1 MSGHRKET
9 DLALYASGDLRLWQR
24 AMVHLHVRQC
34 ESCRR
39 TVEEFRADG
48 RALRDAAGKLPDG
61 LDWARLSAEMTAN
74 IRVGLAAG
82 ECVAPRR
89 HARRFIPAG
98 RFVPAARFVPTSW
111 RPVALASLVTALL
124 AVLLVGGWW
133 LNMPTQETQA
143 LSRAMRSIW
152 HGRSVMQEE
161 RGPVI
166 EASSDGI
173 ELRKDGGALGVSQD
187 AAKLVSVSVSTQ
199 GSASAHYVD
208 QDTGQVTITS
218 VSYAQ

>member
-1 MSGHRKET
+1 MTGHMKET

-24 AMVHLHVRQC
+24 AVVHLHVRQC
-34 ESCRR
+34 ESCRGI
-39 TVEEFRADG
+39 VEEFRADS

-61 LDWARLSAEMTAN
+61 LDWARLSVEMTAN

-82 ECVAPRR
+82 ECVAPHG
-89 HARRFIPAG
+89 HARKFIPAG
-98 RFVPAARFVPTSW
+98 RFIPASW

-133 LNMPTQETQA
+133 LNMPSQETQA

-166 EASSDGI
+166 EASSEGI

>member
-1 MSGHRKET
+1 MRGHVKET

-24 AMVHLHVRQC
+24 AKVHLHLRHCQ
-34 ESCRR
+34 SCS
-39 TVEEFRADG
+39 TVLEEFRADG
-48 RALRDAAGKLPDG
+48 RALRDAAAGLPDG
-61 LDWARLSAEMTAN
+61 VDWARLSAEMTAN

-89 HARRFIPAG
+89 RHARKLIPG
-98 RFVPAARFVPTSW
+98 TW
-111 RPVALASLVTALL
+111 RPIALASVVTAALATLL
-124 AVLLVGGWW
+124 LGGWL
-133 LNMPTQETQA
+133 LNMPPQETQA

-166 EASSDGI
+166 EASSEGI

-187 AAKLVSVSVSTQ
+187 SGKLVSVSVSTQ

-208 QDTGQVTITS
+208 QDTGQVTVTS

>member
-1 MSGHRKET
+1 MNRHVKET

-24 AMVHLHVRQC
+24 AAVHLHVRNC
-34 ESCRR
+34 ESCREI
-39 TVEEFRADG
+39 VEEFRADG
-48 RALRDAAGKLPDG
+48 RALRDAAGGLPDG

-82 ECVAPRR
+82 ECVAPRGYTR
-89 HARRFIPAG
+89 KLIPM
-98 RFVPAARFVPTSW
+98 SW
-111 RPVALASLVTALL
+111 RPVALASLLTATL
-124 AVLLVGGWW
+124 AALLVGGWW
-133 LNMPTQETQA
+133 LNMPPQETQA
-143 LSRAMRSIW
+143 LSHAMRSIW
-152 HGRSVMQEE
+152 HGRNVMPEE

-166 EASSDGI
+166 EVSSQGI

>member
-1 MSGHRKET
+1 MTRHVKET

-24 AMVHLHVRQC
+24 AAVHLHVRRC
-34 ESCRR
+34 ESCRQ

-48 RALRDAAGKLPDG
+48 RALRDAAAGLPEG
-61 LDWARLSAEMTAN
+61 LDWTRLSAEMTAN

-82 ECVAPRR
+82 ECVAPRSR
-89 HARRFIPAG
+89 SHEFIPA
-98 RFVPAARFVPTSW
+98 SW
-111 RPVALASLVTALL
+111 RPLALASVVTAALAALL
-124 AVLLVGGWW
+124 IGGWW
-133 LNMPTQETQA
+133 LNMPPQETQA

-152 HGRSVMQEE
+152 HGRTVMSEE

-166 EASSDGI
+166 EVSSEGI

-187 AAKLVSVSVSTQ
+187 SAKLVSVSVSTQ

>member
-1 MSGHRKET
+1 MKRHVKEI

-24 AMVHLHVRQC
+24 AAVHLHVRQC
-34 ESCRR
+34 ESCREA
-39 TVEEFRADG
+39 VEEFRADG
-48 RALRDAAGKLPDG
+48 RALRDAAAGLPEG

-82 ECVAPRR
+82 ECVAPRG
-89 HARRFIPAG
+89 HARKFIPM
-98 RFVPAARFVPTSW
+98 SW
-111 RPVALASLVTALL
+111 RPVALASLVTTML
-124 AVLLVGGWW
+124 AALLVGGWW
-133 LNMPTQETQA
+133 LNMPPQETQA

-152 HGRSVMQEE
+152 HGRSVILEE

-166 EASSDGI
+166 EASQEGI

-187 AAKLVSVSVSTQ
+187 AAKLMTVSVSTQ

-218 VSYAQ
+218 VYAQ

>member
-1 MSGHRKET
+1 MKHF
-9 DLALYASGDLRLWQR
+9 LI
-24 AMVHLHVRQC
+24 V
-34 ESCRR
+34 
-39 TVEEFRADG
+39 F
-48 RALRDAAGKLPDG
+48 
-61 LDWARLSAEMTAN
+61 
-74 IRVGLAAG
+74 
-82 ECVAPRR
+82 
-89 HARRFIPAG
+89 
-98 RFVPAARFVPTSW
+98 
-111 RPVALASLVTALL
+111 
-124 AVLLVGGWW
+124 LVGGWW
-133 LNMPTQETQA
+133 LNMPPQETQA

-152 HGRSVMQEE
+152 HGRSARAEE

-166 EASSDGI
+166 EASSEGI

>member
-1 MSGHRKET
+1 MTGHVKDA
-9 DLALYASGDLRLWQR
+9 DLALYAAGDLRLWQR
-24 AMVHLHVRQC
+24 AAVHLHVRNC
-34 ESCRR
+34 ESCRGI
-39 TVEEFRADG
+39 VEEFRADG
-48 RALRDAAGKLPDG
+48 RALRDAAGGLPEG

-82 ECVAPRR
+82 ECVAPRG
-89 HARRFIPAG
+89 HARKLIPS
-98 RFVPAARFVPTSW
+98 SW
-111 RPVALASLVTALL
+111 RPMALASLVTAML
-124 AVLLVGGWW
+124 AVLLAGGWW
-133 LNMPTQETQA
+133 LNVPTQETQA

-152 HGRSVMQEE
+152 HGRSAMPEE

-166 EASSDGI
+166 EASSEGI

-199 GSASAHYVD
+199 GSASANYVD
-208 QDTGQVTITS
+208 LDTGQVTVTS

>member
-1 MSGHRKET
+1 MSGHMKET

-24 AMVHLHVRQC
+24 AMVRLHVRQC
-34 ESCRR
+34 ESCHR

-89 HARRFIPAG
+89 HARRLFTAS
-98 RFVPAARFVPTSW
+98 RFVPASW

-124 AVLLVGGWW
+124 AALLVGGWW
-133 LNMPTQETQA
+133 LNMPSQETQA

>member
-1 MSGHRKET
+1 MNRHVKET
-9 DLALYASGDLRLWQR
+9 DLALYASGDLGLWPR
-24 AMVHLHVRQC
+24 AAVHLHLRNCQ
-34 ESCRR
+34 SCI
-39 TVEEFRADG
+39 TVVEEFRSDG
-48 RALRDAAGKLPDG
+48 RALRDAADGLPDG

-82 ECVAPRR
+82 DCVAPRR
-89 HARRFIPAG
+89 HAAKLLPA
-98 RFVPAARFVPTSW
+98 SW
-111 RPVALASLVTALL
+111 RPLALASVVTAAL
-124 AVLLVGGWW
+124 AALLVGGWW
-133 LNMPTQETQA
+133 LNMPSQETQA

-166 EASSDGI
+166 EASSEGI

-187 AAKLVSVSVSTQ
+187 SGKLVSVSISTWQ
-199 GSASAHYVD
+199 GSASARYVD
-208 QDTGQVTITS
+208 QDTGQVTVTS

>member
-1 MSGHRKET
+1 MRGHMKET
-9 DLALYASGDLRLWQR
+9 DLALYASGDLSLWQR
-24 AMVHLHVRQC
+24 AVVHLHLRNCQ
-34 ESCRR
+34 SCS
-39 TVEEFRADG
+39 TIVEEFRADG
-48 RALRDAAGKLPDG
+48 RALRDAAGGLPEG

-82 ECVAPRR
+82 ECVAPR
-89 HARRFIPAG
+89 ARVRKFIPA
-98 RFVPAARFVPTSW
+98 SW
-111 RPVALASLVTALL
+111 RPLALASMVTTML
-124 AVLLVGGWW
+124 AVLLLGGWL
-133 LNMPTQETQA
+133 LNMPPQETQA

-166 EASSDGI
+166 EASSEGI

-187 AAKLVSVSVSTQ
+187 SAKLLNVSVSTQ

-218 VSYAQ
+218 VYAQ